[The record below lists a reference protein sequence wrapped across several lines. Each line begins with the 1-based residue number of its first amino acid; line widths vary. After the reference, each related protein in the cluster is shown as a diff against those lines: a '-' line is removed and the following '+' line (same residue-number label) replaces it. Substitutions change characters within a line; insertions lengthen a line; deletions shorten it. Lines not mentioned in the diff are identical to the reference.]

1 MSELSDAVDAV
12 LDGVVSGTPRVPG
25 VAAIATNRDGNIY
38 AGARGERK
46 LGGGEAFTT
55 DTVCAIFSTTKAVGG
70 TAVLQLV
77 EEGKLD
83 LDAPAKQFLPRIGDL
98 RVLDGFDD
106 DGTPRLRAP
115 ARDITTRHLLTHTAG
130 FAYDFFNETYTRLA
144 DEQGQPS
151 VIGANWDGL
160 ETPLL
165 FDPGD
170 EWEYGS
176 NIDWAGMVVEAITGK
191 RLGEVLQER
200 VFDPLGM
207 TSTAFSMTDD
217 MRSRLAHIHARTSD
231 GGLEPMDFELPPDPE
246 LHMAGH
252 GLYGTAEDYVKF
264 IRMWLNDGRGPDGD
278 QVLKPETVE
287 MAARNHLPAGMHI
300 KMLPGVNPAYSN
312 DAEFFPGMPK
322 TWALSFMI
330 NTEDAPTGRPAG
342 SLAWAGLANL
352 YYWID
357 RRNGLGGFW
366 ATQIFPFADETSVGG
381 FLDFEKAVYDNALTK
396 A

>member
-1 MSELSDAVDAV
+1 
-12 LDGVVSGTPRVPG
+12 
-25 VAAIATNRDGNIY
+25 
-38 AGARGERK
+38 
-46 LGGGEAFTT
+46 
-55 DTVCAIFSTTKAVGG
+55 
-70 TAVLQLV
+70 
-77 EEGKLD
+77 
-83 LDAPAKQFLPRIGDL
+83 
-98 RVLDGFDD
+98 
-106 DGTPRLRAP
+106 
-115 ARDITTRHLLTHTAG
+115 
-130 FAYDFFNETYTRLA
+130 
-144 DEQGQPS
+144 
-151 VIGANWDGL
+151 
-160 ETPLL
+160 
-165 FDPGD
+165 
-170 EWEYGS
+170 
-176 NIDWAGMVVEAITGK
+176 MVVEAITGK

-231 GGLEPMDFELPPDPE
+231 GGLKPMDFELPPDPE

-264 IRMWLNDGRGPDGD
+264 IRMWLNDGRGPDGV

-287 MAARNHLPAGMHI
+287 MAAKNHLPVGIHI
-300 KMLPGVNPAYSN
+300 KMLPGVNPTYSN

-352 YYWID
+352 YHWID

-366 ATQIFPFADETSVGG
+366 ATQIFPFDDETSVGG
-381 FLDFEKAVYDNALTK
+381 FLDFEKAVYDNALTP